1 LADIETVA
9 RDASEWL
16 SVGGWLVF
24 EIGYQQGDAVRGVLG
39 AAHLVDIEIRKDLAG
54 RDRIAL
60 ARKS

>member
-1 LADIETVA
+1 
-9 RDASEWL
+9 
-16 SVGGWLVF
+16 VGGWLVL
-24 EIGYQQGDAVRGVLG
+24 EIGYQQGDAVREVLG